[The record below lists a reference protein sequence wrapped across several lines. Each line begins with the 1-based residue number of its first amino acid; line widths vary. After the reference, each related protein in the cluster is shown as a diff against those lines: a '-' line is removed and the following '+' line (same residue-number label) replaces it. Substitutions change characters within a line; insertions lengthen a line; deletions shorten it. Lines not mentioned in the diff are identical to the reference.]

1 MIETATM
8 DVLVSHT
15 RNGPHKKM
23 HSRVESAKCILFS
36 LLPQV
41 LCELIN
47 RVGTAH
53 TNTPPP
59 PPTHTHAQPRIKLAF
74 YKMVCGDQYQ
84 PHVGPSSSWRPRSIT
99 GFQKYP
105 AKCRIFPTKMDI
117 LASGKFSC
125 ISCYTVQCTY
135 NSVHQ

>member
-1 MIETATM
+1 
-8 DVLVSHT
+8 
-15 RNGPHKKM
+15 M
-23 HSRVESAKCILFS
+23 HSRLSRVSKVHTFS
-36 LLPQV
+36 LLPPV

-59 PPTHTHAQPRIKLAF
+59 THTHTHNLALAF

-125 ISCYTVQCTY
+125 IYKLLYSTVHLQQCTSMIIHSLELV
-135 NSVHQ
+135 NTSAL